1 MALFFFFH
9 GDGDLIYMKLED
21 FTYST
26 FHDLLSLFVNFI
38 TSHLI
43 FFFTKLSLGVENSQ
57 YVQNVHLSLDKCL
70 KKTV

>member
-43 FFFTKLSLGVENSQ
+43 FFP
-57 YVQNVHLSLDKCL
+57 H
-70 KKTV
+70 KTLPGG

>member
-1 MALFFFFH
+1 
-9 GDGDLIYMKLED
+9 MKLED